1 MSRPTRLYVIAYD
14 SPNDRRRT
22 KLHKLLKGFGGWMQ
36 YSLFECW
43 LNDADL
49 VKLRARLDK
58 LLKDSEDSV
67 RLYPLCAKCVQDV
80 ETIGSAAPKEEA
92 LFLF

>member
-1 MSRPTRLYVIAYD
+1 MAKDTRLYVIAYD

-22 KLHKLLKGFGGWMQ
+22 RLHRLLKGYGAWTQ

-43 LNDADL
+43 LNDTEL
-49 VKLRARLDK
+49 VRLRSRLDK

-67 RLYPLCAKCVQDV
+67 RLYPLCAKCVGDV
-80 ETIGSAAPKEEA
+80 ETIGSAAPAEDVMFIA
-92 LFLF
+92 